1 MPVAYVFTPCTR
13 LDCIGSERFMR
24 KRGRGF
30 TILEM
35 LLVLTIGVAAMAVV
49 VPNFSKGISSAE
61 LRSATRD
68 LASSLRYLRGY
79 AVSTAHQ
86 AELSI
91 DVKANKYRVSGKSK
105 EYSISD
111 AIHLTLLTVEEEIK
125 DEGLGL
131 IRFYPDG
138 SSSGGRIT
146 LKAEDRIRIVDVN
159 WLTGQVEIHVE

>member
-1 MPVAYVFTPCTR
+1 MR
-13 LDCIGSERFMR
+13 LRFIRLEHIGSERFMD
-24 KRGRGF
+24 KRCRGF

-35 LLVLTIGVAAMAVV
+35 LLVLTIAVAAMVVV

-61 LRSATRD
+61 LRSGARD

-86 AELSI
+86 AEFSI
-91 DVKANKYRVSGKSK
+91 DVKANKYRVAGRSK

-111 AIHLTLLTVEEEIK
+111 DIHLTLLTAESEIK
-125 DEGLGL
+125 DEGSGV

-138 SSSGGRIT
+138 SSTGGRIT
-146 LKAEDRIRIVDVN
+146 LKAENGARIVDVN

>member
-1 MPVAYVFTPCTR
+1 MALRHTR
-13 LDCIGSERFMR
+13 LAGYGSERFMR
-24 KRGRGF
+24 KRSSGF

-35 LLVLTIGVAAMAVV
+35 LLVLTLAIAVVVIV
-49 VPNFSKGISSAE
+49 VPNFSKGLSTAE
-61 LRSATRD
+61 LRSAVRD

-79 AVSTAHQ
+79 AVSTLQ
-86 AELSI
+86 EAEFSL
-91 DVKANKYRVSGKSK
+91 DVKENTYRLSGKSK

-111 AIHLTLLTVEEEIK
+111 SIHLTLLTTESEIK
-125 DEGLGL
+125 GKGSGV

-146 LKAEDRIRIVDVN
+146 LKAGDRTRIVDVN